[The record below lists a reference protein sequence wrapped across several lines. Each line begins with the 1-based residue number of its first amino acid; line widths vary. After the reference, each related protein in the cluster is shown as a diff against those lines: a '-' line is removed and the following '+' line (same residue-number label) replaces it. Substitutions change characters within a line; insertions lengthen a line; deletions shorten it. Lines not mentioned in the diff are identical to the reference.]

1 MGALSKSDVEVSS
14 GAQALANEWI
24 IPDASSEKNVL
35 AKLLNSLKEAG
46 SQIGGPYKL
55 EVNSDLLAPRLK
67 VAHDLVRKYGV
78 LIDPA
83 SLSDQAISRLQSRKN
98 YPRISDGY
106 TLREWSDLVLGEGE
120 HVDFYL
126 PHSPRRNTHLGT
138 VRCLSLG
145 ASLAVSEFLGAVQCV
160 TVKHSGIEAFEDE
173 QALISEVLVKEESD
187 SVLRE
192 ELESYKKIEVSKES
206 IFSLLSK
213 QAKGRWSP
221 FIQNCIR
228 NVEQSANTGS
238 DAELVTLLLDCI
250 DHSRKVEL

>member
-1 MGALSKSDVEVSS
+1 MGALSKSDVEVSRE
-14 GAQALANEWI
+14 AVALANEWI
-24 IPDASSEKNVL
+24 IPDASSEQNVL
-35 AKLLNSLKEAG
+35 AKLLDNLKEVG
-46 SQIGGPYKL
+46 SQIGESYKL
-55 EVNSDLLAPRLK
+55 EVSSDLLAPRLK
-67 VAHDLVRKYGV
+67 VTHDLMRKYGV
-78 LIDPA
+78 LVDPA

-160 TVKHSGIEAFEDE
+160 TVKHSGVETFEDE
-173 QALISEVLVKEESD
+173 QALIGDVPVKEELD

-192 ELESYKKIEVSKES
+192 ELDAYKKIDVSEES
-206 IFSLLSK
+206 ILSVLSK

-221 FIQNCIR
+221 LVQNCIR
-228 NVEQSANTGS
+228 SLEQSASAAS
-238 DAELVTLLLDCI
+238 DSELVTQLLDCI
-250 DHSRKVEL
+250 DHSRQFDL